1 MIESFLMDKYIDQG
15 LDQAILNNVVD
26 DFMINFPKST
36 EIGNIF
42 IKLSGGINHE
52 YISRMVRLSLKEIK
66 TIETFIIEYLSRKIE
81 EELNTFQKI
90 PCRISFTK

>member
-36 EIGNIF
+36 EIGNVF
-42 IKLSGGINHE
+42 IKLSRGINHE

-90 PCRISFTK
+90 PCRISFAK